1 MKETRTH
8 EGSVEQDGATLHVM
22 IPKTNKDERTYD
34 GIDWGGERVAAEASS
49 FIYTYITSL
58 ITLPQIFQEIEK
70 LESDGKNVVRFSV
83 TGYSLGGLL
92 ARYVVGCVLSTHFLH
107 HLTGIC
113 SS

>member
-1 MKETRTH
+1 MMPE
-8 EGSVEQDGATLHVM
+8 
-22 IPKTNKDERTYD
+22 TNKDEGTYD
-34 GIDWGGERVAAEASS
+34 GIDWGGERVATE
-49 FIYTYITSL
+49 IL
-58 ITLPQIFQEIEK
+58 QEIEK
-70 LESDGKNVVRFSV
+70 LESDGRNVVRFSI